1 LKMQNADVCELKR
14 GYAVVSGKIKAA
26 KERDSFLPVS
36 LETDVKGKL
45 IIESL
50 RFNGSS
56 NFISFARAEAL
67 VYVPQGKNLEAGDVA
82 EILFLQ

>member
-1 LKMQNADVCELKR
+1 MQSAKNCELKR
-14 GYAVVSGKIKAA
+14 GFAVVSDKIKAA
-26 KERDSFLPVS
+26 KERDSFLPAS
-36 LETDVKGKL
+36 LETDKKGKL

-56 NFISFARAEAL
+56 NFIPFARADAL
-67 VYVPQGKNLEAGDVA
+67 VFVPQGKNLESGDVA